1 MLDEGRIVAEMAV
14 GYIKHA
20 RVIES
25 CSLKEKKTQEVQ
37 RNAIH
42 VIAVSDFV

>member
-1 MLDEGRIVAEMAV
+1 MGV
-14 GYIKHA
+14 GCIKHA

-25 CSLKEKKTQEVQ
+25 CSLKEKKSKQEVQ

-42 VIAVSDFV
+42 VTAVWFYLGNGVIH